1 MSDQEDERA
10 MRPRQ
15 LFLPRDAKGGVTRVD
30 AGALLD
36 DRARA
41 LLRAL
46 VTFGGVRQVRIFHGS
61 VSTGY
66 PEFRRLGDFVWP
78 RGSPA
83 SATDITTVEGAW
95 KELAILVPGLV
106 VRDSATDE
114 EGRTLS
120 KLYPKAVR
128 STNKVIDLFGTRC
141 ADGKKGPPCKG
152 TPVIPIRAP
161 VPATRSKAGDSEPPP
176 GAA

>member
-1 MSDQEDERA
+1 MGDEERT

-15 LFLPRDAKGGVTRVD
+15 LFLPRDTKGGVTRVD

-46 VTFGGVRQVRIFHGS
+46 VTFGAVRQVRIFHGT

-83 SATDITTVEGAW
+83 SATDITTAEGAW
-95 KELAILVPGLV
+95 RELAILVPGLV
-106 VRDSATDE
+106 VRDSATLE
-114 EGRTLS
+114 EGETLS
-120 KLYPKAVR
+120 KLYPRAVR
-128 STNKVIDLFGTRC
+128 STNKVIDLFGARC
-141 ADGKKGPPCKG
+141 ADGKKRPPCKG
-152 TPVIPIRAP
+152 ASVIPIRAL
-161 VPATRSKAGDSEPPP
+161 VPAARSKSGDSEPPP

>member
-1 MSDQEDERA
+1 MDDDEERA

-15 LFLPRDAKGGVTRVD
+15 LFLPRDAKGGVTKVD
-30 AGALLD
+30 TGALLD

-46 VTFGGVRQVRIFHGS
+46 VTFGAVRQVLIFHGT
-61 VSTGY
+61 VSIGY
-66 PEFRRLGDFVWP
+66 PEFHRLGDFVWP

-83 SATDITTVEGAW
+83 SATDVTTAEGAW

-106 VRDSATDE
+106 VRDSTADE
-114 EGRTLS
+114 KGKSLAE
-120 KLYPKAVR
+120 LYPRAVR
-128 STNKVIDLFGTRC
+128 STNKVIDLFGAAHT
-141 ADGKKGPPCKG
+141 GSKKKPPCKG
-152 TPVIPIRAP
+152 ASVIPIRPP
-161 VPATRSKAGDSEPPP
+161 VPAVRSKSGDSEPPP